1 MYNVKAFEISNSL
14 PSAVFKNPKYNII
27 LSVIPEF
34 ISLVGKTF
42 LKT

>member
-1 MYNVKAFEISNSL
+1 MYNVKAFEISNPL
-14 PSAVFKNPKYNII
+14 PPAVLKNPRYNII

-34 ISLVGKTF
+34 VSLVGKAF